1 MCINQISYCNCAQI
15 KVVYSFWFIFCPFEA
30 GIFLAFVGGAAAL
43 FGFSKTVLS
52 SRKQDQELYE
62 KGCVETARLLDGGHR
77 LATRALAW
85 GTFYAF
91 LGTGTF
97 CYGLWKLSG
106 ARNVRLKFANRFGGS
121 FLFASG
127 WPKGF
132 FICQIADGR
141 ISTENG
147 LSFAAIIERCTANQP
162 HGIRWTHRFYE
173 IFVDVSPRNGSKGI
187 EFRFMLCSVS

>member
-1 MCINQISYCNCAQI
+1 MLYRNCAQ
-15 KVVYSFWFIFCPFEA
+15 KSCLFTFALFFLEFEA
-30 GIFLAFVGGAAAL
+30 GIFLALVGGTAAI

-62 KGCVETARLLDGGHR
+62 KGCVETARLLEGGHK

-106 ARNVRLKFANRFGGS
+106 ARNVRFDVFVNRFGGNC
-121 FLFASG
+121 LV
-127 WPKGF
+127 
-132 FICQIADGR
+132 CQWM
-141 ISTENG
+141 
-147 LSFAAIIERCTANQP
+147 IEYT
-162 HGIRWTHRFYE
+162 
-173 IFVDVSPRNGSKGI
+173 FVLLQMD
-187 EFRFMLCSVS
+187 EFRQKMGSVLPRLTRDAKPNSRTEFDGLTDLMGYLSTWRRETEPKE